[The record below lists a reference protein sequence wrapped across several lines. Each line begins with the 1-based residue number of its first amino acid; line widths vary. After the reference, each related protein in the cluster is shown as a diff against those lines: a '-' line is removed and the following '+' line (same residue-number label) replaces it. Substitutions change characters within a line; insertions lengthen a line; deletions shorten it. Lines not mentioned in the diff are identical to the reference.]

1 VVGRRWTKLGATLV
15 LCLLAAPACRRETTP
30 RWLILLTCDTL
41 RADRL
46 GAYGGSP
53 GLTPNLDAL
62 LEESLVFRAAFA
74 PAAYTLPSLSALMT
88 GRHPEEL
95 GMLENVSELR
105 TETSLASVLRLHGWR
120 TGAVVSNYVLRKG
133 TGMELG
139 FEYYDDT
146 YPQSEANR
154 DLPER
159 IASDTT
165 AAALA
170 MVERLRTE
178 PATSAF
184 LWVHYQDPHG
194 PYLPPD
200 GRRERYLELER
211 RAPDGRRQLAA
222 RPMMGVAS
230 IPLYQYVQGEHEVA
244 FYRAGYAGEIDFFD
258 HEIGRLLT
266 GLEERGIG
274 RDAIVVFTA
283 DHGEALGEN
292 DYWFAHGEYLTDP
305 LVRVPLGIR
314 VPDGAP
320 GQRSDPA
327 ALVDLFPTLLH
338 LVGIGVPS
346 DPPGRDLLAPG
357 AAHARPEI
365 YLAALRGATV
375 PRYGLVAD
383 GYKYLLSEEPEGRRE
398 ELYAL
403 GKESRDLSVEQ
414 AETLGEMRA
423 RLERIRGGLRRPIG
437 ERRQQ
442 LTPAESERLRRLGYV
457 VD

>member
-1 VVGRRWTKLGATLV
+1 VVGRLRAKPGAALL
-15 LCLLAAPACRRETTP
+15 LCLLGASACGRGPTE

-46 GAYGGSP
+46 GAYGGP
-53 GLTPNLDAL
+53 ARLTPNLDAL
-62 LEESLVFRAAFA
+62 LAGSLVFHAAFA

-88 GRHPEEL
+88 GLHPEEL

-105 TETSLASVLRLHGWR
+105 AEASLASVLRLHGWR

-139 FEYYDDT
+139 FDFYDDT
-146 YPQSEANR
+146 FPQSEANR

-165 AAALA
+165 TAALV
-170 MVERLRTE
+170 MVDRLRSE
-178 PATSAF
+178 RAAGLF

-194 PYLPPD
+194 PYLPPED
-200 GRRERYLELER
+200 RRERYLEIER
-211 RAPDGRRQLAA
+211 RAPDGRRQLTSG
-222 RPMMGVAS
+222 PSMGVAS
-230 IPLYQYVQGEHEVA
+230 IPVYQYVEGEHEVA
-244 FYRAGYAGEIDFFD
+244 FYRAGYSGEIDFFD
-258 HEIGRLLT
+258 HEIGRLLR
-266 GLEERGIG
+266 GLEQRDVGS
-274 RDAIVVFTA
+274 DAIVVFTA
-283 DHGEALGEN
+283 DHGESLGEN

-314 VPDGAP
+314 VPGGAP
-320 GQRSDPA
+320 RQRSDPA
-327 ALVDLFPTLLH
+327 ALVDLFPTLLQ
-338 LVGIGVPS
+338 LAGIGVP
-346 DPPGRDLLAPG
+346 PGYPGRDLLAPG

-383 GYKYLLSEEPEGRRE
+383 GYKYLRSEEPEGLRE

-403 GKESRDLSVEQ
+403 GEESRDLSGEQ
-414 AETLGEMRA
+414 AETLEEMRA
-423 RLERIRGGLRRPIG
+423 RLERIRAGLRRPIA
-437 ERRQQ
+437 EQRQE
-442 LTPAESERLRRLGYV
+442 LTPAERERLRRLGYV

>member
-1 VVGRRWTKLGATLV
+1 VVGRWRTRLRAALL
-15 LCLLAAPACRRETTP
+15 LCLLAVFACGRGPTE
-30 RWLILLTCDTL
+30 RWLILVTCDTL

-46 GAYGGSP
+46 GAYGGPP

-62 LEESLVFRAAFA
+62 LERSLVFRSAFA
-74 PAAYTLPSLSALMT
+74 PSSYTLPSLSALMT
-88 GRHPEEL
+88 GLHPEEL

-105 TETSLASVLRLHGWR
+105 AEASLASVLRLHGWR
-120 TGAVVSNYVLRKG
+120 TGAVVSNYVLRTG

-139 FEYYDDT
+139 FDFYDDT

-170 MVERLRTE
+170 MAERLRAE
-178 PATSAF
+178 RATRAF

-200 GRRERYLELER
+200 GRRERYLEIER
-211 RAPDGRRQLAA
+211 RAPDGRRQLVA
-222 RPMMGVAS
+222 RPMLGVAS
-230 IPLYQYVQGEHEVA
+230 IPVYQYVDGEHEVA
-244 FYRAGYAGEIDFFD
+244 FYRAGYSGEIDFFD
-258 HEIGRLLT
+258 HEIGQLLA

-283 DHGEALGEN
+283 DHGESLGEN

-314 VPDGAP
+314 VPGAAP
-320 GQRSDPA
+320 GQRSDLA
-327 ALVDLFPTLLH
+327 ALVDLFPTLLQ
-338 LVGIGVPS
+338 LAGIGVPS
-346 DPPGRDLLAPG
+346 GHPGRDLLAPG
-357 AAHARPEI
+357 AAGARPEI

-383 GYKYLLSEEPEGRRE
+383 GYKYLLSEEREGRRE

-403 GKESRDLSVEQ
+403 GQESRDLSREE
-414 AETLGEMRA
+414 AEKLGEMRA
-423 RLERIRGGLRRPIG
+423 RLERFRGGLRPPIG
-437 ERRQQ
+437 ERRQE
-442 LTPAESERLRRLGYV
+442 LTPAERERLRRLGYV

>member
-1 VVGRRWTKLGATLV
+1 MVGRRRAKLGAALL
-15 LCLLAAPACRRETTP
+15 LCLVVASACGRGTSP
-30 RWLILLTCDTL
+30 RWLVLLTCDTL

-46 GAYGGSP
+46 GAYGGSA

-62 LEESLVFRAAFA
+62 LEKSLVFGAAFA
-74 PAAYTLPSLSALMT
+74 PSAYTLPSLSALMT

-95 GMLENVSELR
+95 GMLENVSQLR
-105 TETSLASVLRLHGWR
+105 AEASLASVLRLHGWR
-120 TGAVVSNYVLRKG
+120 TGAVVSNYVLREG

-154 DLPER
+154 NLPER
-159 IASDTT
+159 TASDTT

-170 MVERLRTE
+170 MVERLRAE
-178 PATSAF
+178 PAVGAF

-211 RAPDGRRQLAA
+211 LAPDGRRQLAA
-222 RPMMGVAS
+222 GPMMGVAS
-230 IPLYQYVQGEHEVA
+230 IPVYQYVEGEHEVA
-244 FYRAGYAGEIDFFD
+244 FYRAGYAGEIAFFD
-258 HEIGRLLT
+258 QEIGRLLT

-314 VPDGAP
+314 VPGGAP
-320 GQRSDPA
+320 GRRADPA
-327 ALVDLFPTLLH
+327 ALVDLLPTLLH
-338 LVGIGVPS
+338 LVGIAMPS
-346 DPPGRDLLAPG
+346 GHPGRDLLAPG

-375 PRYGLVAD
+375 PRFGLVAD
-383 GYKYLLSEEPEGRRE
+383 GYKYLWSEEPEGRRE

-403 GKESRDLSVEQ
+403 GEESRDLSGERVEM
-414 AETLGEMRA
+414 LGEMRA
-423 RLERIRGGLRRPIG
+423 RLERIRGGLRRPIA
-437 ERRQQ
+437 ERRQE

-457 VD
+457 DE